1 VGGGDGCR
9 AEGGRAA
16 GTHLVNRAMYTALF
30 QSHFQYLTELHS
42 VVQVRVPPGQG
53 SGRRWGTGVGA
64 VHNWRGEMMGPER

>member
-42 VVQVRVPPGQG
+42 VVQVRVRRCVCRR
-53 SGRRWGTGVGA
+53 GRGAGVG
-64 VHNWRGEMMGPER
+64 GGLE